1 MTLLLSGGWAFSFLL
16 WAEESIRSFR
26 ALIQQNFPALRD
38 SLIHTPNLIMS
49 SPSTSQRVTRSRRG
63 NASTM
68 DTIDNNAPF
77 AIGVGGGSTASSS
90 TTRQRSTRRGARNA
104 SARIAE
110 ELAPQRRST
119 RLAASRSGNNS
130 TTNNSGGRDGA
141 LTTTT
146 TATRASSALSS
157 PARNARR
164 GTTKPSSSSPIDL
177 CDTDTE
183 DEMDLK
189 PAAKKQPAAKK
200 PDTSSEGEDFTCA
213 ICLDAPPSMTDVAS
227 ISGCSHKFCFDC
239 IDKWALTENKCPCCK
254 ARFNKIDR
262 VVPLTLTPERRGK
275 RKRSSSAAASSST
288 SSGGGGSSSNTRRR
302 TSLSSSPRNN
312 RRVNSRTVE
321 DRNQQLPAIPIDAAL
336 VQQIL
341 ASFTSQFRNASS
353 AAAGGSAGAGAAAG
367 GGGGGARGGGPML
380 PGQVTFGTS
389 EDGRPQIRMI
399 RPNGGGMV
407 GVMEMHFPDMSL
419 GTGPAAASARG
430 RGGASSSSARGST
443 GSARGSARSGQPR
456 ARDFTSAPAEAASS
470 TGGSPRVRFGFARAS
485 SSSGSRRNS
494 SGSLAG
500 GSPPPARPGASSRS
514 AAGQSGISAF
524 ASLFASL
531 GGGGASMPRGSSPAR
546 GGRAWMGSPSRQG
559 AAARAN
565 GSPHRSAGTGNPN
578 SQR

>member
-1 MTLLLSGGWAFSFLL
+1 MTLLFYRLGYPFLL
-16 WAEESIRSFR
+16 WAEESIHSFR

-90 TTRQRSTRRGARNA
+90 TTRQRSTRRAARNA

-200 PDTSSEGEDFTCA
+200 SDASSEGANKQQQPPEDFTCA
-213 ICLDAPPSMTDVAS
+213 ICLDAPPLNDR
-227 ISGCSHKFCFDC
+227 GCIHLGMF
-239 IDKWALTENKCPCCK
+239 T
-254 ARFNKIDR
+254 
-262 VVPLTLTPERRGK
+262 
-275 RKRSSSAAASSST
+275 
-288 SSGGGGSSSNTRRR
+288 
-302 TSLSSSPRNN
+302 
-312 RRVNSRTVE
+312 
-321 DRNQQLPAIPIDAAL
+321 
-336 VQQIL
+336 QIL
-341 ASFTSQFRNASS
+341 LR
-353 AAAGGSAGAGAAAG
+353 
-367 GGGGGARGGGPML
+367 L
-380 PGQVTFGTS
+380 
-389 EDGRPQIRMI
+389 
-399 RPNGGGMV
+399 
-407 GVMEMHFPDMSL
+407 H
-419 GTGPAAASARG
+419 
-430 RGGASSSSARGST
+430 
-443 GSARGSARSGQPR
+443 
-456 ARDFTSAPAEAASS
+456 
-470 TGGSPRVRFGFARAS
+470 
-485 SSSGSRRNS
+485 
-494 SGSLAG
+494 
-500 GSPPPARPGASSRS
+500 
-514 AAGQSGISAF
+514 
-524 ASLFASL
+524 
-531 GGGGASMPRGSSPAR
+531 
-546 GGRAWMGSPSRQG
+546 
-559 AAARAN
+559 
-565 GSPHRSAGTGNPN
+565 
-578 SQR
+578 